1 MRTNLP
7 VTKNERILEAGE
19 YIVSKTDLKGKITYI
34 NRPFMDISG
43 FTEKELIGEP
53 HNIVR
58 HPDMPPEAFKDVWQ
72 TLQSGRPWRGLV
84 KNRCKN
90 GDFYWVDA
98 SANPIWDGDEIVGY
112 MSLRRKPERAQV
124 EAAEHLYSKFCQG
137 QATGLTIKDGN
148 VVRAGIIGR
157 MLSLFKI
164 SIKNK
169 VSLLCTVLA
178 LIVIALEAHDLTTQK
193 KIFDISFFGS
203 VIALF
208 FIGGLWRLVNSK
220 LLNAFKELT
229 RTCQVVASGKL
240 AIANTTTAHGH
251 DEIGFLQHAI
261 VTMAGNLAS
270 IVTDVKNASDVLLTS
285 VDQVGSTSQSLS
297 QTSSEQAA
305 GTEEIASAIEQIT
318 SSIAQN
324 TDNSS
329 STKDLAIK
337 AAEETANGSVSVNA
351 TVKVM
356 HKIAEEIV
364 IIDEIAYQTN
374 LLALNAAI
382 EAARAGEHGKGFAV
396 VAMEIRKLAE
406 RSQVAAQ
413 SITKLANDSV
423 KTAENAGK
431 LLEAIV
437 PKITKTSE
445 LIQAIAVASGEQS
458 SGVAEISTTMQQ
470 LNQTTQQNAASSE
483 ELAATAD
490 QMSGQARNVQQL
502 VGFFQM

>member
-7 VTKNERILEAGE
+7 ITKNEKFLEDGE
-19 YIVSKTDLKGKITYI
+19 YIVSKTDLKGQITYI
-34 NRPFMDISG
+34 NRPFLEISG
-43 FTEKELIGEP
+43 FTEEELIGAP

-58 HPDMPPEAFKDVWQ
+58 HPDMPKEAFKDVWA

-98 SANPIWDGDEIVGY
+98 SANPIWDGEKIVGY
-112 MSLRRKPERAQV
+112 MSLRRKPDRALV
-124 EAAEHLYSKFCQG
+124 EATERLYSMFRQG
-137 QATGLTIKDGN
+137 QAAGLTIQEGG
-148 VVRAGIIGR
+148 VVRSGIIGKFLG
-157 MLSLFKI
+157 LSNM
-164 SIKNK
+164 SIKSK
-169 VSLLCTVLA
+169 ISLLCGTLLLIIIAMKTHDLITQKNIFDISSLGFVLA
-178 LIVIALEAHDLTTQK
+178 LILVGVLWWLVNKKLLEAFT
-193 KIFDISFFGS
+193 
-203 VIALF
+203 
-208 FIGGLWRLVNSK
+208 
-220 LLNAFKELT
+220 ELT
-229 RTCQVVASGKL
+229 RTCQVVASGGL
-240 AIANTTTAHGH
+240 AIGNITTVYGH

-270 IVTDVKNASDVLLTS
+270 IITDVRNASDVLLTS
-285 VDQVGSTSQSLS
+285 VDQVSSTSQSLS

-305 GTEEIASAIEQIT
+305 GTEEITSAIEQIT

-324 TDNSS
+324 TDNSTL
-329 STKDLAIK
+329 TKGLAIK
-337 AAEETANGSVSVNA
+337 AAEETADGSVSVNA
-351 TVKVM
+351 TVKAM
-356 HKIAEEIV
+356 QKIAEEIM

-382 EAARAGEHGKGFAV
+382 EAARAGDHGKGFAV
-396 VAMEIRKLAE
+396 VAMEVRKLAE

-431 LLEAIV
+431 LLNAIV

-445 LIQAIAVASGEQS
+445 LIQEIAAASGEQS
-458 SGVAEISTTMQQ
+458 SGVSEISSTMKQ

-490 QMSGQARNVQQL
+490 QMNGQARNVQQL